1 MFESFALLS
10 PYVLLLFPLFI
21 FLDFFSKKE
30 QLRYYMP
37 HVRFLHASVSK
48 PTSLR
53 KFLKWLMLSFTIIA
67 LSFPVYHTQKPMVKK
82 NAIDIV
88 LALDISG
95 SMSLYG
101 FNPKAYKQTRLSAV
115 QEVVDS
121 FIDNRKDDRIGLVVF
136 GTHAA
141 IASPLSFDSHAQQR
155 LVKGLSVGA
164 MGKSTAL
171 IDAVVSSVRLL
182 KESQSKS
189 KVLIL
194 LSDGED
200 SSSRVPL
207 VIAKK
212 LLQKYHIKIYTIII
226 DQTHSN
232 IMAELSKTSAT
243 KPYTARTKD
252 DLVSVYQQINL
263 LEKSPVQ
270 HHTLRVAV
278 PIYGYF
284 LLLAFLSALA
294 LLVLNKE
301 EVLAS

>member
-1 MFESFALLS
+1 MFENFALLS

-30 QLRYYMP
+30 KLRYYMP
-37 HVRFLHASVSK
+37 HVKFLHTKVSK

-53 KFLKWLMLSFTIIA
+53 AFLKWIMLGSTIIA
-67 LSFPVYHTQKPMVKK
+67 LSFPVYNTQKPLVKK
-82 NAIDIV
+82 NATDIV

-101 FNPKAYKQTRLSAV
+101 FNPKAYKQTRLDAV
-115 QEVVDS
+115 KEVVHS
-121 FIDNRKDDRIGLVVF
+121 FIAKRTDDRVGLVAF
-136 GTHAA
+136 GTHAT
-141 IASPLSFDSHAQQR
+141 IASPLSFDNNAQQR
-155 LVKGLSVGA
+155 IVKGLSVGA

-171 IDAVVSSVRLL
+171 IDAVVASVRLL

-189 KVLIL
+189 KVIIL

-200 SSSRVPL
+200 SSSTVPL
-207 VIAKK
+207 VVAKK
-212 LLQKYHIKIYTIII
+212 LLQKYHVKIYTIII

-243 KPYTARTKD
+243 KSYTASTKD
-252 DLVSVYQQINL
+252 DLVSVYKQINL

-270 HHTLRVAV
+270 HHTLTV
-278 PIYGYF
+278 PVPLYGYF
-284 LLLAFLSALA
+284 LFLAFLSALA
-294 LLVLNKE
+294 LLFLNKDG
-301 EVLAS
+301 VLAS